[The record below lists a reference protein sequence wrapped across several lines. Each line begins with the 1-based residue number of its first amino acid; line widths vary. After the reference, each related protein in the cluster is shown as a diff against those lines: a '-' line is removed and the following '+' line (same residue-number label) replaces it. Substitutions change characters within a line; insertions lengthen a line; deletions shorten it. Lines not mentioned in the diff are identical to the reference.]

1 MPVSESRYNVNMKK
15 LELENELE
23 AYFNSF
29 DEKEFLSYN
38 NYLEQYFISDWFF
51 INLDQKEKEKIYN

>member
-1 MPVSESRYNVNMKK
+1 MPASESGYSVIMKK
-15 LELENELE
+15 LEKELE

-29 DEKEFLSYN
+29 DEKEFLSN
-38 NYLEQYFISDWFF
+38 NNCLEEYFITDWFF

>member
-1 MPVSESRYNVNMKK
+1 MKK
-15 LELENELE
+15 LEKELE

-29 DEKEFLSYN
+29 DEKEFFFRTK
-38 NYLEQYFISDWFF
+38 YLEEYLISDWFF

>member
-1 MPVSESRYNVNMKK
+1 MPASESGYNVNMKK
-15 LELENELE
+15 LEKELE

-29 DEKEFLSYN
+29 DEKEFLSNN
-38 NYLEQYFISDWFF
+38 NYLEEYFISDWLF

>member
-1 MPVSESRYNVNMKK
+1 MKK
-15 LELENELE
+15 LEKEFE

-29 DEKEFLSYN
+29 DEKEFLSN
-38 NYLEQYFISDWFF
+38 NNCLEEYFITDWFF

>member
-1 MPVSESRYNVNMKK
+1 MKK
-15 LELENELE
+15 LELEKELE

-29 DEKEFLSYN
+29 DEKESLSYN

>member
-1 MPVSESRYNVNMKK
+1 MPASESGYSVIMKK
-15 LELENELE
+15 LEKELE

-29 DEKEFLSYN
+29 DEKEFLSN
-38 NYLEQYFISDWFF
+38 NNCLEKYFITDWFF

>member
-1 MPVSESRYNVNMKK
+1 MPTSESGYSVIMKK
-15 LELENELE
+15 LEKELD

-29 DEKEFLSYN
+29 DEKEFLFRTK
-38 NYLEQYFISDWFF
+38 YLEEYLISDWFF

>member
-1 MPVSESRYNVNMKK
+1 MPASESGYSVNMKK
-15 LELENELE
+15 LKKELE

-29 DEKEFLSYN
+29 DKKKSLFNTQHIEE
-38 NYLEQYFISDWFF
+38 YFISDWFF

>member
-1 MPVSESRYNVNMKK
+1 MPASESRYSVIMKK
-15 LELENELE
+15 LEKVLE

-29 DEKEFLSYN
+29 DEKEFLFRTK
-38 NYLEQYFISDWFF
+38 YLEEYLISDWFF

>member
-1 MPVSESRYNVNMKK
+1 MPVSVSRYNVNMKK

>member
-1 MPVSESRYNVNMKK
+1 MPASESGYSVIMKK
-15 LELENELE
+15 LEKELE

-29 DEKEFLSYN
+29 DDKEFLSN
-38 NYLEQYFISDWFF
+38 NNCLEEYFITDWFF

>member
-1 MPVSESRYNVNMKK
+1 MPASESGYSVIMKK
-15 LELENELE
+15 LEKELE

-29 DEKEFLSYN
+29 DEKEFLFRTK
-38 NYLEQYFISDWFF
+38 YLEEYLISDWFF

>member
-1 MPVSESRYNVNMKK
+1 VPASESGYSVNMKK
-15 LELENELE
+15 LKKELE

-29 DEKEFLSYN
+29 DKKKSLFNTQYIEE
-38 NYLEQYFISDWFF
+38 YFISDWFF